1 MDIQTFWRL
10 FSQSKK
16 RLRECST
23 AEAVETIFNLISH
36 IDRRLAVEVG
46 ETNQIRE
53 IIFSANG
60 LTELFPLVTKLVENA
75 PTTSDFQFVSLKPPR
90 GFAFKFRHE
99 GGEVDPSQW
108 HFFPF
113 RDNEGKL
120 MIQLCTQG
128 TQELDLFEIELALET
143 GVGER
148 VFSEIDLVTL
158 APNSA
163 LSPNVQWLPIE
174 YLVHFLERVAIR
186 S

>member
-10 FSQSKK
+10 FSRSKV

-23 AEAVETIFNLISH
+23 AEAVETIYNLVSG

-46 ETNQIRE
+46 DANQIRE

-60 LTELFPLVTKLVENA
+60 LTELFPLVAKLVENA
-75 PTTSDFQFVSLKPPR
+75 PATSDFQFVSLKPPR
-90 GFAFKFRHE
+90 GFAFKIRHE

-128 TQELDLFEIELALET
+128 TQDFDLFNLELALET

-148 VFSEIDLVTL
+148 LFSKIDLVTL

-163 LSPNVQWLPIE
+163 LGSNLQWLPIE
-174 YLVHFLERVAIR
+174 YLVHFLERVATP